1 MIFRK
6 VGLKFRMKY
15 SQRNTELLY
24 DTPYYEAGTVRITV
38 SNSQHNGKVW
48 QHTHKFYEFVYIDKG
63 FSLHSYNG
71 KTSVL
76 TAGDLF
82 AIFPGDVHSYN
93 CAYHTYL
100 YNCLFY
106 LDELGDFKEEVLK
119 LPGIDWGGSDKAKNG
134 YLPIIRVGLSERREL
149 VALLERMRWE
159 RRTKAVG
166 WELNLKA
173 LLLNFLTMFSRLTM
187 ESMAAAEEMETS
199 GVPAKGLDEGA
210 ADGRGYCGYIYSVL
224 KFIEENY
231 TMDISGKDISDY
243 TGLSFDYISKQ
254 FKSVMGMTPAEY
266 VRKFRVAK
274 SMDILKTT
282 DLSVAEIADMVGF
295 GDISLYS
302 RVFKQ
307 MIGVS
312 PAAFRK
318 E

>member
-1 MIFRK
+1 
-6 VGLKFRMKY
+6 MKY
-15 SQRNTELLY
+15 SPRNTELLH

-48 QHTHKFYEFVYIDKG
+48 QHSHKFYEFVYIDKG

-76 TAGDLF
+76 TCGDLF

-106 LDELGDFKEEVLK
+106 LDELGDFKDEVLK
-119 LPGIDWGGSDKAKNG
+119 LPGIDWNVSDRAKKDC
-134 YLPIIRVGLSERREL
+134 LPIIRVGLSERREL
-149 VALLERMRWE
+149 VELLERMRWE

-173 LLLNFLTMFSRLTM
+173 LLLNFLTMYSRLTM
-187 ESMAAAEEMETS
+187 ESMEAAEERSAS
-199 GVPAKGLDEGA
+199 GILTKDSDAESA

-231 TMDISGKDISDY
+231 MMDISGRDIADY
-243 TGLSFDYISKQ
+243 SGLSFDYLSKQ

-266 VRKFRVAK
+266 IRRFRIAK
-274 SMDILKTT
+274 SMDLLKTT
-282 DLSVAEIADMVGF
+282 DYSVAEIADMVGF

-307 MIGVS
+307 TIGVS
-312 PAAFRK
+312 PAVFRK